1 MTLYEVAQKIVL
13 PPILRLWRFKAE
25 GRQNVP
31 PAGPLIVACNHAS
44 YMDPVALGV
53 ACPRPISYMAKLELF
68 AIPLLGPLIKRLNAY
83 PVDRR
88 QSALGGIKRSV
99 EELRQGKAIG
109 IFPQGT
115 RVREGEGDAH
125 EGVALLASLGKAP
138 VVPARVI
145 GSDQA
150 LHLHPI
156 KVVFGRPLRLPE
168 DRKANREDLANF
180 TADIM
185 RAIRE
190 LAPSS

>member
-1 MTLYEVAQKIVL
+1 VTLYEIAQKIVL
-13 PPILRLWRFKAE
+13 PPLLRLWRFRAE
-25 GRQNVP
+25 GRENVP
-31 PAGPLIVACNHAS
+31 PSGPLIVACNHVS

-53 ACPRPISYMAKLELF
+53 ACPRPIAYMAKVELF
-68 AIPLLGPLIKRLNAY
+68 SMPLLGPLIKHLNAY

-88 QSALGGIKRSV
+88 QSALGGIKKSV

-115 RVREGEGDAH
+115 RVRIGEGDVR

-150 LHLHPI
+150 MRLHPI
-156 KVVFGRPLRLPE
+156 KVVFGLPLRLPE
-168 DRKANREDLANF
+168 NRKANREDLANF

-190 LAPSS
+190 LSPSL